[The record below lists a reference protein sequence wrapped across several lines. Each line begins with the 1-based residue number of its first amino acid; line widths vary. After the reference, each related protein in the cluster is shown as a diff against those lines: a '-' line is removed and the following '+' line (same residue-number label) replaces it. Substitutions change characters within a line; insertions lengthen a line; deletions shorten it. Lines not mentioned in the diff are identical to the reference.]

1 MSLTVTVQKG
11 HDFASGNV
19 TRAALNAGATP
30 TVSVTGAVGSTEI
43 AEDAVTATELQDDA
57 STDGNRAVTTNHV
70 RDLAIT
76 EAKLAND
83 AVALTKIKTFSGQ
96 GRLIVGGSGGNPEE
110 LQHTASGNLLI
121 GTGST
126 CLSLPLDSNS
136 DVTITE
142 DNSDILISLADN
154 KVTPAKIAHDEDSN
168 PGFLAYGASGAP
180 LAVTTANTGQILLTQ
195 GAAAPA
201 LKYHNKVVTISDP
214 LVTGAWVTA
223 THGITCTG
231 TNYPHLI
238 NWYYECKETEHGY
251 VAGDRVYPIGSR
263 DYDDHFGN
271 VYIDATTIGFYL
283 RTGVF
288 LYDKAAAGGTVAD
301 ADFTASKWIL
311 KAVVSEM

>member
-30 TVSVTGAVGSTEI
+30 TVSVIGAVGSTEI
-43 AEDAVTATELQDDA
+43 AEDAVTATELQDDS

-121 GTGST
+121 GTGTT
-126 CLSLPLDSNS
+126 CLSMPLDSNS

-142 DNSDILISLADN
+142 DNSDVLISLADN

-168 PGFLAYGASGAP
+168 PGFLAYGASGTP

-201 LKYHNKVVTISDP
+201 LKYHHKVIDVH
-214 LVTGAWVTA
+214 ATA
-223 THGITCTG
+223 VKDTWLTAAHGITCTG
-231 TNYPHLI
+231 TNYPHLVT
-238 NWYYECKETEHGY
+238 WYFQCITAEHGY
-251 VAGDRVYPIGSR
+251 AIGDRVYAMEQHYR
-263 DYDDHFGN
+263 DSAHINTVYVDGTN
-271 VYIDATTIGFYL
+271 VGININLLPYL
-283 RTGVF
+283 REKTTNTVITGIT
-288 LYDKAAAGGTVAD
+288 AANWKVV
-301 ADFTASKWIL
+301 
-311 KAVVSEM
+311 AVVSEM